1 MRWTREV
8 DLIATTNGNGKE
20 RRVLVKDL
28 EGRLG
33 ELENRINDLT
43 AQLQR
48 IDQRMQK
55 MADLLA
61 LSPVR
66 SG

>member
-1 MRWTREV
+1 M
-8 DLIATTNGNGKE
+8 IATTNGNGKE
-20 RRVLVKDL
+20 RRVLVRDL
-28 EGRLG
+28 EGRIG
-33 ELENRINDLT
+33 ELENRINDLI

>member
-8 DLIATTNGNGKE
+8 DLIATTNGGNGKE
-20 RRVLVKDL
+20 RRALVKDL
-28 EGRLG
+28 EGRIG
-33 ELENRINDLT
+33 ELENRVNDLT

-66 SG
+66 